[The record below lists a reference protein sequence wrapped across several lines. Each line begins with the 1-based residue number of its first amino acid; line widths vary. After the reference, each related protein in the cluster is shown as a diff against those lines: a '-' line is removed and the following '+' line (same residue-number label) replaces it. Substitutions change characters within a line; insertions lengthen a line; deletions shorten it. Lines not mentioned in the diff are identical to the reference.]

1 VILTRLKVTM
11 SEVINSF
18 SKWFSTPRAKENPE
32 ECEQSS
38 KAGNS
43 ILLQSLA
50 LTAIT
55 VAAIFLIRRPP
66 LDLDSS
72 YLLILLFIPLVL
84 SGWWFGKKSLLLPV
98 PLLFI
103 IVSGQFFGPL
113 AIINDLPKEL
123 RLVYL
128 GLWCLVGVF
137 LWITTTN
144 YRQKMETEDK
154 TVEELQETINEY
166 ETQVRDLNIEIG
178 DYLSQLREYRT
189 SLAEK
194 ENTILDLQNKI
205 EQIYSTTLAPEVAR
219 LMFEGKLRNEKRRCS
234 VLFADI
240 ADFTSFSEERHP
252 EEIVGEINEFL
263 KIIEPI
269 IDNYNGTID
278 KYLGDG
284 ILCEFGIPSDYV
296 MHPLQAILASLEL
309 HEAIRNVKTDWQM
322 RIGISTGYA
331 ITGVIGHL
339 RKSYTAIGSVVNLAA
354 RLQEICKPGAIYVD
368 EETYY
373 EVSRF
378 FRVKRVR
385 FNEEDEEDADYEQLR
400 EKLSKLIKRIKTN
413 PRDVEAFFEAGKIY
427 FDMKEPSKAS
437 CFFKQALALDPDNP
451 EIKLA
456 YADANMTKDRYEKV
470 ALRGKKAPLA
480 VFEIIGLK
488 DPLHD
493 RTVIPEKFYQKYNFA
508 EGFIQVPKNVV
519 LPVEAIDGSIGHGTV
534 VAVLC
539 YALADCFKL
548 SETRRRNLLL
558 AGYLLDL
565 GKKKISPH
573 LLNRKGTLTEL
584 ELAEIRLHPEESV
597 DMVKKLGINEPEILR
612 TILEHHEYL
621 DGSGYPFQKRGDQ
634 ISLGG
639 RIAAVADMYAA
650 LTAWRPYRERWEKKA
665 ALEEIEKSARFGR
678 LDRRVVDYLKK
689 LLSD

>member
-1 VILTRLKVTM
+1 MPAGWIKESSAEAEGCECKFKHILFY
-11 SEVINSF
+11 S
-18 SKWFSTPRAKENPE
+18 
-32 ECEQSS
+32 
-38 KAGNS
+38 G
-43 ILLQSLA
+43 ILL
-50 LTAIT
+50 AI
-55 VAAIFLIRRPP
+55 VLGILFLIRKPP
-66 LDLDSS
+66 DHVDPK
-72 YLLILLFIPLVL
+72 YLMTLFFIPLVL
-84 SGWWFGKKSLLLPV
+84 SGWWFSRKSFFLPV
-98 PLLFI
+98 PFLF
-103 IVSGQFFGPL
+103 VLVTSQFFGPF
-113 AIINDLPKEL
+113 AIITTVPKETK
-123 RLVYL
+123 LVYL
-128 GLWCLVGVF
+128 GIWYIVAIF
-137 LWITTTN
+137 LSISTIN
-144 YRQKMETEDK
+144 SRQKIETEDR

-166 ETQVRDLNIEIG
+166 ECQVRDLNVEIS

-205 EQIYSTTLAPEVAR
+205 EEAYSTTLAPEVAR
-219 LMFEGKLRNEKRRCS
+219 LMLEGKLRNEKRRCS

-240 ADFTSFSEERHP
+240 ADFTSFTEDRPP

-263 KIIEPI
+263 KVIEPV

-296 MHPLQAILASLEL
+296 MHPLQAILAALEL
-309 HEAIRNVKTDWQM
+309 HESIQSLDMNWQM

-339 RKSYTAIGSVVNLAA
+339 RKTYTAIGSVVNLAS
-354 RLQEICKPGAIYVD
+354 RLQEICVPGKIYID

-373 EVSRF
+373 EVKRF

-385 FNEEDEEDADYEQLR
+385 FNEEDEDSVDYEELR

-413 PRDVEAFFEAGKIY
+413 PTDVDAFYRAGKIY
-427 FDMKEPSKAS
+427 FELKEPSKAS
-437 CFFKQALALDPDNP
+437 CFFKQALALDPNNP
-451 EIKLA
+451 EIKMA
-456 YADANMTKDRYEKV
+456 YADANMIKDKYEKI
-470 ALRGKKAPLA
+470 ALRGKRTPLA
-480 VFEIIGLK
+480 VFEVIGLK

-493 RTVIPEKFYQKYNFA
+493 RTVIPEKFYEKYNFA
-508 EGFIQVPKNVV
+508 EGFIQVPKSVV
-519 LPVEAIDGSIGHGTV
+519 LPVEAIDGSIGHAVV

-548 SETRRRNLLL
+548 SDTRRRNLLL

-597 DMVKKLGINEPEILR
+597 DIVKKLGINDPEILR

-621 DGSGYPFQKRGDQ
+621 DGSGYPFQKRGEQ

-650 LTAWRPYRERWEKKA
+650 LTAWRPYRERWEKNA
-665 ALEEIEKSARFGR
+665 ALEEIEKSARLGR

-689 LLSD
+689 LLNE

>member
-1 VILTRLKVTM
+1 MGEI
-11 SEVINSF
+11 INSVNRLIPTG
-18 SKWFSTPRAKENPE
+18 WLRRDPE
-32 ECEQSS
+32 ERNLKQSGWKKPIS
-38 KAGNS
+38 YFL
-43 ILLQSLA
+43 IFL
-50 LTAIT
+50 AIT
-55 VAAIFLIRRPP
+55 TALLFLIRHLPDHICP
-66 LDLDSS
+66 I
-72 YLLILLFIPLVL
+72 YLMELFFIPLVL
-84 SGWWFGKKSLLLPV
+84 SVWWFSKKSFLFPV
-98 PLLFI
+98 PLLFALVAAQFYGPYA
-103 IVSGQFFGPL
+103 IVNNL
-113 AIINDLPKEL
+113 AEEL
-123 RLVYL
+123 KLAYL
-128 GLWCLVGVF
+128 GVWYIVGTF
-137 LWITTTN
+137 LSITTIN
-144 YRQKMETEDK
+144 CRQKVDTEDK
-154 TVEELQETINEY
+154 TVEELQETISEY
-166 ETQVRDLNIEIG
+166 ERQVRDLNVEIG
-178 DYLSQLREYRT
+178 DYLSQLREYRS

-205 EQIYSTTLAPEVAR
+205 EDVYSTTLAPEIAR

-240 ADFTSFSEERHP
+240 ADFTSFSEDKHP

-269 IDNYNGTID
+269 IDNYNGTVD

-296 MHPLQAILASLEL
+296 MHALQAILAALEL
-309 HEAIRNVKTDWQM
+309 QDAIQKLNVNWEM

-339 RKSYTAIGSVVNLAA
+339 RKTYTAIGSVVNLAS
-354 RLQEICKPGAIYVD
+354 RLQEICVPGKIYID

-373 EVSRF
+373 DVNRF

-385 FNEEDEEDADYEQLR
+385 LNEEDEDGTDYEFLR
-400 EKLSKLIKRIKTN
+400 DKLSKLIKRIKTN
-413 PRDVEAFFEAGKIY
+413 PRDIEAFFEAGKIY
-427 FDMKEPSKAS
+427 FELKEPSKAS
-437 CFFKQALALDPDNP
+437 CFFKQALALDPDNT
-451 EIKLA
+451 EIKMA
-456 YADANMTKDRYEKV
+456 YADANMIKDRYEKI
-470 ALRGKKAPLA
+470 ALRGKKTPLA
-480 VFEIIGLK
+480 VFEVIGLK

-508 EGFIQVPKNVV
+508 EGFIQIPKSVV
-519 LPVEAIDGSIGHGTV
+519 LPVEAIDGSVGHAIV

-548 SETRRRNLLL
+548 SEARRRNLLL

-597 DMVKKLGINEPEILR
+597 DMAKKLGINDPEILR

-639 RIAAVADMYAA
+639 RIAAAADMYAA
-650 LTAWRPYRERWEKKA
+650 LTAWRPYRERWEKNA
-665 ALEEIEKSARFGR
+665 ALKEIEKSARMGR

-689 LLSD
+689 LLRE

>member
-1 VILTRLKVTM
+1 M
-11 SEVINSF
+11 SEIINTLKSKWIPRGGIKGDSF
-18 SKWFSTPRAKENPE
+18 SGEAHGKTLKSLIPQFV
-32 ECEQSS
+32 
-38 KAGNS
+38 GFVS
-43 ILLQSLA
+43 IVG
-50 LTAIT
+50 AI
-55 VAAIFLIRRPP
+55 IFLIHRPP
-66 LDLDSS
+66 FKIDPK
-72 YLLILLFIPLVL
+72 YLIELFYIPLVL
-84 SGWWFGKKSLLLPV
+84 SCWWFGRKSFLLPI
-98 PLLFI
+98 PLLFGL
-103 IVSGQFFGPL
+103 VAAQFFGPY
-113 AIINDLPKEL
+113 ATISNMPKEL
-123 RLVYL
+123 KLAYL
-128 GLWCLVGVF
+128 GIWYFIATF
-137 LWITTTN
+137 LSITAIN
-144 YRQKMETEDK
+144 CRQKVETEDK

-166 ETQVRDLNIEIG
+166 ENQVRDLNLEIG

-205 EQIYSTTLAPEVAR
+205 EEVYSTTLAPEVAR

-240 ADFTSFSEERHP
+240 ADFTLFSEDRHP

-263 KIIEPI
+263 KVIEPV

-296 MHPLQAILASLEL
+296 MHPLQAILAAIEL
-309 HEAIRNVKTDWQM
+309 QEAIRKLKVDWEM

-339 RKSYTAIGSVVNLAA
+339 RKTYTAIGSVVNLAA
-354 RLQEICKPGAIYVD
+354 RLQEICKPGSIYID

-373 EVSRF
+373 EVNRF

-385 FNEEDEEDADYEQLR
+385 LNDEDEEDTDYEQLR
-400 EKLSKLIKRIKTN
+400 EKLAKLIKRIKSN
-413 PRDVEAFFEAGKIY
+413 PRDVDAFFEAGKIY
-427 FDMKEPSKAS
+427 FELKEPSKAS

-451 EIKLA
+451 DIKLA
-456 YADANMTKDRYEKV
+456 YADANMFKDRYEKV
-470 ALRGKKAPLA
+470 ALKGKKTPLA
-480 VFEIIGLK
+480 VFEVIGLK

-508 EGFIQVPKNVV
+508 EGFIQIPKNVV
-519 LPVEAIDGSIGHGTV
+519 LPVEAIDGSIGHAIV

-548 SETRRRNLLL
+548 NETRRRNLLL

-597 DMVKKLGINEPEILR
+597 DMAKKLGINDPEILR

-621 DGSGYPFQKRGDQ
+621 DGSGYPFQKRGEQ

-650 LTAWRPYRERWEKKA
+650 LTAWRPYRERWEKNS
-665 ALEEIEKSARFGR
+665 ALEEIEKSARLGR
-678 LDRRVVDYLKK
+678 LDRRVVDHLKK
-689 LLSD
+689 LLSE